1 MERPPMYEI
10 SAFFLAAFILLQ
22 AVVVQSEDKDKD
34 ETEKL
39 AGVWKCVSGVNDG
52 KPLPEDI
59 VKQLKLTLTKDQY
72 KTEKGQVLLFDGV
85 YKIDAGQRPKHI
97 DITAPEGEQAGKT
110 SKGIYALEG
119 ETLKMCYA
127 NPDKDRP
134 NDFESKPGSGVTLV
148 VWKRAN

>member
-1 MERPPMYEI
+1 MIKI
-10 SAFFLAAFILLQ
+10 SVLLIVVVILLQ
-22 AVVVQSEDKDKD
+22 AVEVRGEDKGKD
-34 ETEKL
+34 DLEKL
-39 AGVWKCVSGVNDG
+39 AGVWTCVSGVNDG
-52 KPLPEDI
+52 KALPEDI

-72 KTEKGQVLLFDGV
+72 KTEKGQVLVFDGV

-119 ETLKMCYA
+119 DMLRMCYA

-134 NDFESKPGSGVTLV
+134 KDFESKLGSGATLV